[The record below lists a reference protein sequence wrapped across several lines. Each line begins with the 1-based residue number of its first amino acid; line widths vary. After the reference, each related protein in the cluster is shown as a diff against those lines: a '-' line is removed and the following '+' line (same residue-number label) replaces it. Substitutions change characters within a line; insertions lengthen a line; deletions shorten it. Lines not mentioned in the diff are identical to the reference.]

1 MKHLLAAAAL
11 AIAASTATAQ
21 DMPCL
26 SHEQTPRIMADLGF
40 ELQVDALG
48 IMGQGSGPVQ
58 IWVHADGAWF
68 MFLIYSDGTA
78 CPFMRGTEWWD
89 GELM

>member
-1 MKHLLAAAAL
+1 MKHLIAAAAL
-11 AIAASTATAQ
+11 ALAASTATAQ
-21 DMPCL
+21 DLPCL
-26 SHEQTPRIMADLGF
+26 SPEQTPRIMADLGF
-40 ELQVDALG
+40 ALEVDALG

-58 IWVHADGAWF
+58 IWVHADGSWF

-78 CPFMRGTEWWD
+78 CPHMRGTEWWN

>member
-1 MKHLLAAAAL
+1 MKHLLAAAL

-21 DMPCL
+21 DLPCL
-26 SHEQTPRIMADLGF
+26 STEQTPR
-40 ELQVDALG
+40 

-58 IWVHADGAWF
+58 IWVHADGARF
-68 MFLIYSDGTA
+68 MFLIYSDGT
-78 CPFMRGTEWWD
+78 EWCD